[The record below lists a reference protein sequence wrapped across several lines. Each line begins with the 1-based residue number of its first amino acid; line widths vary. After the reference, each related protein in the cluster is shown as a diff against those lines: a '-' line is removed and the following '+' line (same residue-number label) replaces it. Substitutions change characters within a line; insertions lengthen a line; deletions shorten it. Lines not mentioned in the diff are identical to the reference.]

1 MKHVEVDSFCIAG
14 RVKLHCE
21 EALLNDRF
29 FFCMG
34 LQLSH
39 SRLFKI
45 LHFRCHSS
53 MSLYRLIYCDVEF
66 AAE

>member
-1 MKHVEVDSFCIAG
+1 MKHFEVDSFCIAG

-29 FFCMG
+29 FCTG

-39 SRLFKI
+39 LRLFKI
-45 LHFRCHSS
+45 LDFRCHSS
-53 MSLYRLIYCDVEF
+53 MCLYKLIYCDVEN

>member
-29 FFCMG
+29 FFLYG
-34 LQLSH
+34 ATA
-39 SRLFKI
+39 F
-45 LHFRCHSS
+45 
-53 MSLYRLIYCDVEF
+53 SLKAV
-66 AAE
+66 

>member
-29 FFCMG
+29 FFFVRGYSFLTQGCLKYYISG
-34 LQLSH
+34 V
-39 SRLFKI
+39 I
-45 LHFRCHSS
+45 
-53 MSLYRLIYCDVEF
+53 
-66 AAE
+66 AACVSIDSFTVM